1 MIDEYHTEIV
11 NIALMQDEIGQEYC
25 ELTIR
30 ITKEEG
36 QKLKLGNCKIIN
48 NEVLEWTTIIK
59 KEKGKKLILKNTE
72 G

>member
-11 NIALMQDEIGQEYC
+11 NIALMQDEIEQEYC

-48 NEVLEWTTIIK
+48 NEVLE
-59 KEKGKKLILKNTE
+59 
-72 G
+72 